1 MAMDTAV
8 TTTDLAKVSDDTLLP
23 DTYDQLLPVETLV
36 HGEHNPRRE
45 QPSARLRRSIQRH
58 GLDRALIVRPD
69 PEQDIHHITD
79 GWQRYQ
85 AATDCGWEALPVRIY
100 DTPLAALEATEV
112 ASLGRSWSTYDW
124 AQYYESLASE
134 VEASSQQRVI
144 ERVAALTDGARSTVT
159 IRKYLDAL
167 SLPVEIHPLLRADN
181 AGSEQEWAALQNHN
195 QDVRQYSGLS
205 WDVAA
210 RLARQ
215 QDSLNKQRVVAIA
228 ATAVEFEMSVAEE
241 FVAEAAARP
250 ESPLATIRKEV
261 LYGQQHDRYLEVP
274 RVAVRLDH
282 DEKQAIMEHCHQTRQ
297 SLSEI
302 VTERIEALAQDVAEN
317 SS

>member
-1 MAMDTAV
+1 MAMDKAV
-8 TTTDLAKVSDDTLLP
+8 TTTDSERISDETLLP
-23 DTYDQLLPVETLV
+23 DTYDQLLRVERLI

-69 PEQDIHHITD
+69 PEQDIYHITD

-85 AATDCGWEALPVRIY
+85 AATDCGWEVLPVRIY
-100 DTPLAALEATEV
+100 ETPLAALEATEV
-112 ASLGRSWSTYDW
+112 ASIGLSWSTYDW

-134 VEASSQQRVI
+134 VEAESRQRLI
-144 ERVAALTDGARSTVT
+144 ERVANLTDGARSTVT

-167 SLPVEIHPLLRADN
+167 SLPVEIHPLLREDN
-181 AGSEQEWAALQNHN
+181 AGSEHAWAALKNHN
-195 QDVRQYSGLS
+195 PDVRQYSGLS
-205 WDVAA
+205 WEVAA
-210 RLARQ
+210 RLARY
-215 QDSLNKQRVVAIA
+215 QDSLNKQRVVGIA

-250 ESPLATIRKEV
+250 EIPLATIRQEV

-282 DEKQAIMEHCHQTRQ
+282 DEKQAIMEHCHQTHQ
-297 SLSEI
+297 SLSKI
-302 VTERIEALAQDVAEN
+302 VTERIEALAQDVVKEG
-317 SS
+317 

>member
-1 MAMDTAV
+1 MTMDKTV
-8 TTTDLAKVSDDTLLP
+8 TTPESENTSDEPLLP
-23 DTYDQLLPVETLV
+23 DTYDELVPVETLK

-45 QPSARLRRSIQRH
+45 QPTARLRRSIQRH

-69 PEQDIHHITD
+69 PDQEVYHITD

-85 AATDCGWEALPVRIY
+85 AATDCGWEVLPVRVY
-100 DTPLAALEATEV
+100 ETPLAALEATEV

-124 AQYYESLASE
+124 AQYYQSLANE
-134 VEASSQQRVI
+134 VEAESRQRVI
-144 ERVAALTDGARSTVT
+144 ERVAELTDGARTAVT

-167 SLPVEIHPLLRADN
+167 SLPVETHPLLRDDN
-181 AGSEQEWAALQNHN
+181 AGSEHAWAALKNHN
-195 QDVRQYSGLS
+195 PDVRQYNGLS

-210 RLARQ
+210 RLARH

-228 ATAVEFEMSVAEE
+228 ANAVEYEITVAEE

-250 ESPLATIRKEV
+250 ETPLARIGQEV
-261 LYGQQHDRYLEVP
+261 LYGDQHDRYLEVP

-282 DEKQAIMEHCHQTRQ
+282 DEKQAIMNHCHQTRQ

-302 VTERIEALAQDVAEN
+302 VTERIEALAQEVVED
-317 SS
+317 S

>member
-1 MAMDTAV
+1 MAMDKVVRTADSERTV
-8 TTTDLAKVSDDTLLP
+8 DETLLP
-23 DTYDQLLPVETLV
+23 DTYDTLLPVEMLV

-45 QPSARLRRSIQRH
+45 QPRPRLRRSIQRH

-69 PEQDIHHITD
+69 PEQDIYHITD

-85 AATDCGWEALPVRIY
+85 AATDRGWEALPVRIY

-134 VEASSQQRVI
+134 AEAESRQRVI
-144 ERVAALTDGARSTVT
+144 ERVAKLTDGARSTVT

-167 SLPVEIHPLLRADN
+167 SLPAEIHPLLQAN
-181 AGSEQEWAALQNHN
+181 KAGSKQSWAALKNHN
-195 QDVRQYSGLS
+195 PEIRQYNGLS
-205 WDVAA
+205 WEVAA

-215 QDSLNKQRVVAIA
+215 QDSLPKQRVVGIG
-228 ATAVEFEMSVAEE
+228 ATAVEFERSVAEE
-241 FVAEAAARP
+241 FVAEAAARS
-250 ESPLATIRKEV
+250 ETALATIRQEV
-261 LYGQQHDRYLEVP
+261 LYGKQHESYLEVP
-274 RVAVRLDH
+274 RVAVRLGT
-282 DEKQAIMEHCHQTRQ
+282 DEKQAIMEHCHKTRQ

-302 VTERIEALAQDVAEN
+302 VTERIEALAQDAVEN

>member
-1 MAMDTAV
+1 MAMNTVV
-8 TTTDLAKVSDDTLLP
+8 TTTDPEKISDDTLLP

-36 HGEHNPRRE
+36 HGKHNPRRE

-69 PEQDIHHITD
+69 PEEEIYHITD

-85 AATDCGWEALPVRIY
+85 AATDCGWEVLPVRIY
-100 DTPLAALEATEV
+100 ETTLAALEATEV
-112 ASLGRSWSTYDW
+112 ASLGRSWSTHDW

-134 VEASSQQRVI
+134 VEAESRQRVI

-167 SLPVEIHPLLRADN
+167 SLPVEVHPLLRADN
-181 AGSEQEWAALQNHN
+181 AGSEQVWAALRNHN
-195 QDVRQYSGLS
+195 PDVRQYRGLP
-205 WDVAA
+205 WEVAA
-210 RLARQ
+210 QLARQ
-215 QDSLNKQRVVAIA
+215 QDSSDKQRVVAIA
-228 ATAVEFEMSVAEE
+228 AHAVEFEMAAAEE

-250 ESPLATIRKEV
+250 EDSLATIRNEV
-261 LYGQQHDRYLEVP
+261 LYGQQHDQYLEVP

-282 DEKQAIMEHCHQTRQ
+282 EEKQAIMEHCHQTRQ

-302 VTERIEALAQDVAEN
+302 VTERIEALAQDIAE